1 MELLKGDLV
10 ALWSKH
16 ENKFLNCVGMSFTPC
31 DEPKTLG
38 IVMETSENL
47 QIAVYWFHCR
57 ATLRP
62 ERNCLRKIG

>member
-1 MELLKGDLV
+1 MELQKGDLV

-38 IVMETSENL
+38 IVM
-47 QIAVYWFHCR
+47 
-57 ATLRP
+57 
-62 ERNCLRKIG
+62 